1 MWTRLAS
8 DCFVEPAC
16 RTPMLRP
23 SRAEM
28 SRGAFLALVTSWCS
42 GLGVLLLAALVV
54 RVLG

>member
-23 SRAEM
+23 NGAEM
-28 SRGAFLALVTSWCS
+28 SRGAFLTLVTSWCGALS
-42 GLGVLLLAALVV
+42 VLLLAALLV
-54 RVLG
+54 RVVG

>member
-23 SRAEM
+23 NGAEM
-28 SRGAFLALVTSWCS
+28 SRGAFLALVTAWCGALS
-42 GLGVLLLAALVV
+42 VLLVAALIV
-54 RVLG
+54 RLVG

>member
-23 SRAEM
+23 NGAEM
-28 SRGAFLALVTSWCS
+28 SRGAFVALVTSWCGALS
-42 GLGVLLLAALVV
+42 VLLVAALAV
-54 RVLG
+54 RLVG

>member
-23 SRAEM
+23 NGAEM
-28 SRGAFLALVTSWCS
+28 SRGAFLTLVSSWCG
-42 GLGVLLLAALVV
+42 GLGILLLAALVV
-54 RVLG
+54 RVVG